1 MNEQMLFEAFTRL
14 TKPTKTP
21 KIVTGIYA
29 GDMLSVI
36 MRSAKPGDLLIT
48 VTCNMNTIAVAT
60 MIDLPMI
67 LFTEG
72 QLPDST
78 MIERAETEEITIFT
92 TPLNTFQ
99 VISSMTK
106 QGL

>member
-1 MNEQMLFEAFTRL
+1 MNEQVLVEGFKRL
-14 TKPTKTP
+14 TKPTNSP
-21 KIVTGIYA
+21 KIVSGIYA

-78 MIERAETEEITIFT
+78 MIERAETEEITLFT
-92 TPLNTFQ
+92 TSLNTFQ

-106 QGL
+106 RGL